1 MSSFQA
7 LWGGSDVA
15 AAGRPGGESLGR
27 GGAGEAARAAGGP
40 RPDRRLGAGRGAA
53 GADRGAPG
61 PGGAGA
67 RPRGAG
73 ARPADDRAA
82 DVRAVEGARAPLRLG
97 LRDADA
103 RGLRLAAAAA
113 VLPDEEVPDESTVRK
128 LTRRLGAELVAELS
142 RLVRAKA
149 QRETRLR
156 ARAVRIDSTVVEA
169 DVRDPTDAGLA
180 GGGVRTLA
188 RAGKRLRAK
197 LGATTTTVRDRSR
210 AVAKRLRA
218 LARTLRRRTG
228 AAPAELLA
236 LTGQTGRLLA
246 ASARAARPVA
256 AAAWTKARALARS
269 RKAKARR
276 SAARILASADCLERL
291 AERSEEVGEQIRK
304 RLAGE
309 PIEDRLVSLF
319 DPDARPI
326 RTGKLGKTTE
336 FGSVEQLAAVTPNTK
351 PGARGLIVPPAS
363 APGNRGENELL
374 PTTVHAL
381 QRLGPRPHEVAL
393 DGGLQTKAST
403 ETLAPLAPKRTFID
417 RTQRLKGAAHA
428 RATSPAEPGPACRGR
443 LSGGS

>member
-228 AAPAELLA
+228 EGRAARADGADGEAARRLGAGGAACGRRGVYEGAGTGPLAEGEGKAERGQDPRERRLPGDAGGAQRGRRRADPQASGRRADRGSPRLA
-236 LTGQTGRLLA
+236 VRPRCAADPHGQAGQDDRVWLCRAAGRGNAEHETGGARLDRA
-246 ASARAARPVA
+246 AGLGAGQPRRERASAHDGARAAA
-256 AAAWTKARALARS
+256 ARAQTTRG
-269 RKAKARR
+269 RARR
-276 SAARILASADCLERL
+276 RL
-291 AERSEEVGEQIRK
+291 PDEGEHR
-304 RLAGE
+304 
-309 PIEDRLVSLF
+309 
-319 DPDARPI
+319 DAR
-326 RTGKLGKTTE
+326 
-336 FGSVEQLAAVTPNTK
+336 AACAQAHLHRQN
-351 PGARGLIVPPAS
+351 
-363 APGNRGENELL
+363 
-374 PTTVHAL
+374 
-381 QRLGPRPHEVAL
+381 
-393 DGGLQTKAST
+393 T
-403 ETLAPLAPKRTFID
+403 ET
-417 RTQRLKGAAHA
+417 QRRSPCSSYFPR
-428 RATSPAEPGPACRGR
+428 RAGPACRGR
-443 LSGGS
+443 LFGGSS